1 MNIKIITVGKLKEK
15 YLKEGIAEYTK
26 RLGSYCKLQIIEV
39 GNEKAPETLSDK
51 EMDIIKDKEGE
62 KILAKIPEQSYVFAM
77 AIQGKQYD
85 SVEFANEID
94 KLGTAGKS
102 DIVFIIGG
110 SLGLSGRRG
119 RRGGLGQ
126 DGGRGGAKRQNGGGR
141 DQKTTHETPSELRG
155 GTVPRG
161 GAARKESLPS
171 PDGRRWPDR
180 AG

>member
-39 GNEKAPETLSDK
+39 GDEKAPENLSDK
-51 EMDIIKDKEGE
+51 EMELIKDKEGE

-94 KLGTAGKS
+94 KLGTSGKS

-110 SLGLSGRRG
+110 SLGLSQSV
-119 RRGGLGQ
+119 L
-126 DGGRGGAKRQNGGGR
+126 
-141 DQKTTHETPSELRG
+141 S
-155 GTVPRG
+155 
-161 GAARKESLPS
+161 
-171 PDGRRWPDR
+171 R
-180 AG
+180 ANQHISFGKLTYPHQLMRLVLVEQIYRAFRIIHGHAYHK

>member
-39 GNEKAPETLSDK
+39 GDEKAPENLSDK
-51 EMDIIKDKEGE
+51 EMELIKDKEGE

-110 SLGLSGRRG
+110 SLGLSHAV
-119 RRGGLGQ
+119 L
-126 DGGRGGAKRQNGGGR
+126 
-141 DQKTTHETPSELRG
+141 S
-155 GTVPRG
+155 
-161 GAARKESLPS
+161 
-171 PDGRRWPDR
+171 R
-180 AG
+180 ANQHNSFGKLTYPHQLMRLVLVEQIYRAFRIIPGHAYHK

>member
-39 GNEKAPETLSDK
+39 GDEKAPETLSDK
-51 EMDIIKDKEGE
+51 EMEMIKDKEGE

-110 SLGLSGRRG
+110 SLGLSQSV
-119 RRGGLGQ
+119 L
-126 DGGRGGAKRQNGGGR
+126 
-141 DQKTTHETPSELRG
+141 S
-155 GTVPRG
+155 
-161 GAARKESLPS
+161 
-171 PDGRRWPDR
+171 R
-180 AG
+180 ANQHISFGKLTYPHQLMRLVLVEQIYRAFRIIHGHAYHK

>member
-39 GNEKAPETLSDK
+39 GDEKAPENLSDK
-51 EMDIIKDKEGE
+51 EMEMIKDKEGE

-94 KLGTAGKS
+94 KLGTSGKS

-110 SLGLSGRRG
+110 SLGLSQAV
-119 RRGGLGQ
+119 L
-126 DGGRGGAKRQNGGGR
+126 
-141 DQKTTHETPSELRG
+141 S
-155 GTVPRG
+155 
-161 GAARKESLPS
+161 
-171 PDGRRWPDR
+171 R
-180 AG
+180 ASRHISFGKLTYPHQLMRLVLVEQIYRAFRIIHGHAYHK

>member
-39 GNEKAPETLSDK
+39 GDEKAPENLSDK
-51 EMDIIKDKEGE
+51 EMEMIKDKEGE

-110 SLGLSGRRG
+110 SLGLCQAVLS
-119 RRGGLGQ
+119 
-126 DGGRGGAKRQNGGGR
+126 
-141 DQKTTHETPSELRG
+141 
-155 GTVPRG
+155 
-161 GAARKESLPS
+161 
-171 PDGRRWPDR
+171 R
-180 AG
+180 ANQHISFGKLTYPHQLMRHVLVEQIYRAFRIIHGHAYHK

>member
-26 RLGSYCKLQIIEV
+26 RLGGYCKLQIIEV
-39 GNEKAPETLSDK
+39 ADEKAPENLSDK
-51 EMDIIKDKEGE
+51 EMEMIKDKEGE

-94 KLGTAGKS
+94 KLGTSGKS

-110 SLGLSGRRG
+110 SLGLSQSV
-119 RRGGLGQ
+119 L
-126 DGGRGGAKRQNGGGR
+126 
-141 DQKTTHETPSELRG
+141 S
-155 GTVPRG
+155 
-161 GAARKESLPS
+161 
-171 PDGRRWPDR
+171 R
-180 AG
+180 ANQHISFGKLTYPHQLMRLVLVEQIYRAFRIIHGHAYHK

>member
-39 GNEKAPETLSDK
+39 GDEKAPENLSDK
-51 EMDIIKDKEGE
+51 EMELIKDKEGE

-110 SLGLSGRRG
+110 SLGLSQSV
-119 RRGGLGQ
+119 L
-126 DGGRGGAKRQNGGGR
+126 
-141 DQKTTHETPSELRG
+141 S
-155 GTVPRG
+155 
-161 GAARKESLPS
+161 
-171 PDGRRWPDR
+171 R
-180 AG
+180 ANQHISFGKLTYPHQLMRLVLVEQIYRAFRIIHGHAYHK

>member
-39 GNEKAPETLSDK
+39 GDEKAPENLSDK
-51 EMDIIKDKEGE
+51 EMEIIKDKEGE

-94 KLGTAGKS
+94 KLGTSGKS

-110 SLGLSGRRG
+110 SLGLSQAV
-119 RRGGLGQ
+119 L
-126 DGGRGGAKRQNGGGR
+126 
-141 DQKTTHETPSELRG
+141 S
-155 GTVPRG
+155 
-161 GAARKESLPS
+161 
-171 PDGRRWPDR
+171 R
-180 AG
+180 ANQHISFGKLTYPHQLMRLVLVEQIYRAFRIIHGHAYHK

>member
-39 GNEKAPETLSDK
+39 GDEKAPENLSDK
-51 EMDIIKDKEGE
+51 EMEMIKDKEGE

-110 SLGLSGRRG
+110 SLGLSQSV
-119 RRGGLGQ
+119 L
-126 DGGRGGAKRQNGGGR
+126 
-141 DQKTTHETPSELRG
+141 S
-155 GTVPRG
+155 
-161 GAARKESLPS
+161 
-171 PDGRRWPDR
+171 R
-180 AG
+180 ANQHISFGKLTYPHQLMRLVLVEQIYRAFRIIHGHAYHK